1 MSAGS
6 LIGTVAN
13 IIFFAIFWTILG
25 VAVDKI
31 GYAFNMSIRT
41 IPTFQDAVNG
51 FTMTQQVFWLLPAIV
66 AIVLLIDHVLTEN
79 SKSSGEV

>member
-6 LIGTVAN
+6 LIGTIAN

-31 GYAFNMSIRT
+31 GYSFNLSIRT
-41 IPTFQDAVNG
+41 IPTFQDAVTG
-51 FTMTQQVFWLLPAIV
+51 FTMVQQVFWLLPAIV
-66 AIVLLIDHVLTEN
+66 AVTLLIDHILTEN
-79 SKSSGEV
+79 SKRSGEV

>member
-13 IIFFAIFWTILG
+13 IIFFGIFWTILG
-25 VAVDKI
+25 VAIDKI
-31 GYAFNMSIRT
+31 GYAFNMSIR
-41 IPTFQDAVNG
+41 ILPTFQDAVNG
-51 FTMTQQVFWLLPAIV
+51 FTMTQQVYLILPVIV
-66 AIVLLIDHVLTEN
+66 AITLLIDHFLTEN